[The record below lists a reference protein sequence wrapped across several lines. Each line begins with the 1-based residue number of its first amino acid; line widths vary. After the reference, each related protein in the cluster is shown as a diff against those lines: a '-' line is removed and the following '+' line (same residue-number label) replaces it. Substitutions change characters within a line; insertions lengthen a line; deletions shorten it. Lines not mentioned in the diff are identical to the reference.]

1 MGDDVRMDSRW
12 WREVGGLMGVV
23 KGFLGP
29 GSGECVRG
37 RVSLTVLN
45 LPSGIRLIVGVVANA
60 DP

>member
-1 MGDDVRMDSRW
+1 MA
-12 WREVGGLMGVV
+12 

-37 RVSLTVLN
+37 RVSLIAVN
-45 LPSGIRLIVGVVANA
+45 SPSGIHLIVGVVANA

>member
-1 MGDDVRMDSRW
+1 
-12 WREVGGLMGVV
+12 MGVA

-29 GSGECVRG
+29 GSGEGVRG
-37 RVSLTVLN
+37 RVSVTLVN